1 MDLSALQS
9 YLLAKPDTREDT
21 PFGPDALVY
30 KVRHKLFAILIPGKP
45 ARLNLKCDPQQALIL
60 REQYPAII
68 PGYHMNKRHWNTL
81 ILDGSLPPGLAEH
94 LIDHSFALV
103 VAGMPKKQQTGLL
116 AD

>member
-1 MDLSALQS
+1 MDIQPLQN
-9 YLLAKPDTREDT
+9 YLLSKPETWEDT
-21 PFGPDALVY
+21 PFGPEALVY
-30 KVRHKLFAILIPGKP
+30 KVRHKLFAILIPGNP

-60 REQYPAII
+60 REQYAAIL

-81 ILDGSLPPGLAEH
+81 LLDGSLPNGLTEH

-103 VAGMPKKQQTGLL
+103 VAGMPKKQQIGLL